1 LVTTNTYFSAASCKN
16 NETDGGDDLPDGVT
30 LKSGPTTRNTGSGM
44 SAETLEHAFEAFFTT
59 KAEGMGT
66 GLGLST
72 VAGFANQSGGTV
84 RINSEIGR
92 GTSVTIYLPRAT
104 TGCPN

>member
-1 LVTTNTYFSAASCKN
+1 
-16 NETDGGDDLPDGVT
+16 
-30 LKSGPTTRNTGSGM
+30 
-44 SAETLEHAFEAFFTT
+44 
-59 KAEGMGT
+59 MGT